1 MSTKSLPLRLTKIKN
16 SMIEIGKN
24 IRNIRDVRGI
34 SQQYL
39 SEKIGISQKQLSR
52 IENEKIS
59 PTLALL
65 ERICE
70 TLEVRLSDILH
81 FNEHLVFNNY
91 NQNHGGEF
99 GVYNNTEVK
108 QIEQLYKQ
116 LLQEK
121 ERIIAFLERSLSN

>member
-1 MSTKSLPLRLTKIKN
+1 
-16 SMIEIGKN
+16 MIEIGKN

-70 TLEVRLSDILH
+70 TLEVRLPDMLH
-81 FNEHLVFNNY
+81 FNEQLVFNNY

-99 GVYNNTEVK
+99 GVFNNTEVK

-116 LLQEK
+116 LLEEK
-121 ERIIAFLERSLSN
+121 DRMISLLERQLS